1 MKEYILL
8 LDVDGV
14 FNVLGQTD
22 DPIDVISC
30 GYEKWRV
37 KKSLLGWLYYIS
49 TKPNVKCIWLSTWQN
64 DANVINKH
72 IHIKD
77 FDFTDNYLWPT
88 NNSSTL
94 IKKKQIQAIK
104 EQFPNHTIISIDDDL
119 TADEVVSDLH
129 IKPNPATG
137 LSVEDS
143 LKIDYLIKNK
153 KD

>member
-1 MKEYILL
+1 MKDIILL

-49 TKPNVKCIWLSTWQN
+49 TRPNVKCIWLSTWQN
-64 DANVINKH
+64 DANAINRH

-88 NNSSTL
+88 NVSSTL

-119 TADEVVSDLH
+119 TADEVISDLH

-137 LSVEDS
+137 LTVDDIIEIG
-143 LKIDYLIKNK
+143 KLIKK
-153 KD
+153 

>member
-1 MKEYILL
+1 MKDIILL
-8 LDVDGV
+8 LDIDGV

-49 TKPNVKCIWLSTWQN
+49 RQPNVKCIWLSTWQN

-94 IKKKQIQAIK
+94 IKKKQIKAIK
-104 EQFPNHTIISIDDDL
+104 EQFPNYTIISIDDDL

-137 LSVEDS
+137 LTVED
-143 LKIDYLIKNK
+143 IIEIGELIKK
-153 KD
+153 

>member
-37 KKSLLGWLYYIS
+37 KKSMLGWLYYIS

-72 IHIKD
+72 
-77 FDFTDNYLWPT
+77 YSYQRL
-88 NNSSTL
+88 L
-94 IKKKQIQAIK
+94 ILL
-104 EQFPNHTIISIDDDL
+104 TIICGQPIIHQHLLKRNKSKLSKNNFQIIPLFQL
-119 TADEVVSDLH
+119 T
-129 IKPNPATG
+129 TT
-137 LSVEDS
+137 
-143 LKIDYLIKNK
+143 
-153 KD
+153 

>member
-1 MKEYILL
+1 MKDTILL

-22 DPIDVISC
+22 DEIVTISC

-37 KKSLLGWLYYIS
+37 KKSMLGWLYFIS

-64 DANVINKH
+64 DANAINKH
-72 IHIKD
+72 INIPD

-88 NNSSTL
+88 NKSATL
-94 IKKKQIQAIK
+94 IKKKQIEAIK
-104 EQFPNHTIISIDDDL
+104 EQFPNYTIISIDDDL

-137 LSVEDS
+137 LTVDDTIE
-143 LKIDYLIKNK
+143 IGELIKK
-153 KD
+153 

>member
-1 MKEYILL
+1 MKDIILL

-49 TKPNVKCIWLSTWQN
+49 RQPNVKCIWLSTWQN
-64 DANVINKH
+64 DANAINKH

-94 IKKKQIQAIK
+94 IKKKQIKAIK

-119 TADEVVSDLH
+119 SVDEVVSDLH

-137 LSVEDS
+137 LTVEEIIEIS
-143 LKIDYLIKNK
+143 ELIKK
-153 KD
+153 

>member
-37 KKSLLGWLYYIS
+37 KKSMLGWLCYIS

-94 IKKKQIQAIK
+94 IKKKQIKAIK
-104 EQFPNHTIISIDDDL
+104 EQFPNYTIISIDDDL

-137 LSVEDS
+137 LTVDDTIE
-143 LKIDYLIKNK
+143 IGELIKK
-153 KD
+153 

>member
-1 MKEYILL
+1 MKDIILL

-49 TKPNVKCIWLSTWQN
+49 RQPNVKCIWLSTWQN
-64 DANVINKH
+64 NANVINKH

-77 FDFTDNYLWPT
+77 FGFTDNYLWPT
-88 NNSSTL
+88 NVSSTL
-94 IKKKQIQAIK
+94 IKKKQIKAIK
-104 EQFPNHTIISIDDDL
+104 ERFPNHTIISIDDDL

-137 LSVEDS
+137 LTVDDIIE
-143 LKIDYLIKNK
+143 IGELIKK
-153 KD
+153 

>member
-22 DPIDVISC
+22 DEIDVISC

-37 KKSLLGWLYYIS
+37 KKSMLGWLYYIS
-49 TKPNVKCIWLSTWQN
+49 KQPNVKCIWLSTWQN

-72 IHIKD
+72 ININD

-88 NNSSTL
+88 NVSSTL

-129 IKPNPATG
+129 IQPNPATG
-137 LSVEDS
+137 LT
-143 LKIDYLIKNK
+143 IDEILDIGAMMNK
-153 KD
+153 

>member
-1 MKEYILL
+1 MKDIILL

-30 GYEKWRV
+30 SYEKWRV
-37 KKSLLGWLYYIS
+37 KKSMLGWLYYIS
-49 TKPNVKCIWLSTWQN
+49 RQPNVKCIWLSTWQN
-64 DANVINKH
+64 DANAINKH

-94 IKKKQIQAIK
+94 IKKKQIKAIK

-119 TADEVVSDLH
+119 SVDEVVSDLH

-137 LSVEDS
+137 LTVDDIIE
-143 LKIDYLIKNK
+143 IGELIKK
-153 KD
+153 

>member
-1 MKEYILL
+1 MKNCILL

-22 DPIDVISC
+22 DPIDLISC

-37 KKSLLGWLYYIS
+37 KKSMLGWLYYIS

-64 DANVINKH
+64 DANAINKH

-94 IKKKQIQAIK
+94 IKKKQIKAIK
-104 EQFPNHTIISIDDDL
+104 EQFPNYTIISIDDDL
-119 TADEVVSDLH
+119 TAGEVVSDLH
-129 IKPNPATG
+129 IKPNPTTG
-137 LSVEDS
+137 LTVNE
-143 LKIDYLIKNK
+143 IIEIGELIKK
-153 KD
+153 

>member
-1 MKEYILL
+1 MKECILL

-22 DPIDVISC
+22 DQIDVISC
-30 GYEKWRV
+30 DYEKWRV
-37 KKSLLGWLYYIS
+37 RKSILGWLYFIS
-49 TKPNVKCIWLSTWQN
+49 TRPNVKCIWLSTWQDN
-64 DANVINKH
+64 ANAINKH

-104 EQFPNHTIISIDDDL
+104 EQFPNHAIISIDDDL

-137 LSVEDS
+137 LTVDDII
-143 LKIDYLIKNK
+143 KIDELIKK
-153 KD
+153 

>member
-37 KKSLLGWLYYIS
+37 KKSMLGWLYYIS
-49 TKPNVKCIWLSTWQN
+49 RQSNVKCIWLSTWQN

-88 NNSSTL
+88 NVSSTL

-104 EQFPNHTIISIDDDL
+104 EQFPNYTIISIDDDL

-137 LSVEDS
+137 LTVDDIIE
-143 LKIDYLIKNK
+143 IDELIKK
-153 KD
+153 

>member
-1 MKEYILL
+1 M
-8 LDVDGV
+8 
-14 FNVLGQTD
+14 
-22 DPIDVISC
+22 
-30 GYEKWRV
+30 
-37 KKSLLGWLYYIS
+37 LGWLYYIS

-94 IKKKQIQAIK
+94 IKKKQIKAIK
-104 EQFPNHTIISIDDDL
+104 EQFPNYTIISIDDDL

-137 LSVEDS
+137 LTVDDIIE
-143 LKIDYLIKNK
+143 IDELIKK
-153 KD
+153 

>member
-37 KKSLLGWLYYIS
+37 KKSMLGWLYYIS
-49 TKPNVKCIWLSTWQN
+49 RQSNVKCIWLSTWQN

-88 NNSSTL
+88 NNSATL

-119 TADEVVSDLH
+119 NADEVASNFH

-137 LSVEDS
+137 LTVDDIIE
-143 LKIDYLIKNK
+143 IGELIKK
-153 KD
+153 

>member
-1 MKEYILL
+1 MKDTILL

-22 DPIDVISC
+22 DEIVTISC

-37 KKSLLGWLYYIS
+37 KKSMLGWLYYIS
-49 TKPNVKCIWLSTWQN
+49 RQPNVKCIWLSTWQN
-64 DANVINKH
+64 DANAINKH
-72 IHIKD
+72 IHIRD

-94 IKKKQIQAIK
+94 IKKKQIKAIK

-119 TADEVVSDLH
+119 SADEVVSDLH

-137 LSVEDS
+137 LTVDDIIE
-143 LKIDYLIKNK
+143 IGELIK
-153 KD
+153 

>member
-37 KKSLLGWLYYIS
+37 KKSMLGWLYYIS

-64 DANVINKH
+64 DANAINKH

-94 IKKKQIQAIK
+94 IKKKQIKTIK
-104 EQFPNHTIISIDDDL
+104 EQFPNYTIISIDDDL

-137 LSVEDS
+137 LTVDDII
-143 LKIDYLIKNK
+143 KIDELIKK
-153 KD
+153 

>member
-1 MKEYILL
+1 MKDTILL

-22 DPIDVISC
+22 DEIVIISC
-30 GYEKWRV
+30 VYEKWRV
-37 KKSLLGWLYYIS
+37 KKSMLGWLYYIS

-72 IHIKD
+72 ININD

-94 IKKKQIQAIK
+94 IKKKQIKAIK

-137 LSVEDS
+137 LTVDDIIE
-143 LKIDYLIKNK
+143 IDELIKK
-153 KD
+153 

>member
-1 MKEYILL
+1 MKDTILL

-22 DPIDVISC
+22 DPIEVISC

-49 TKPNVKCIWLSTWQN
+49 KQPNVKCIWLSTWQN
-64 DANVINKH
+64 DANAINKH
-72 IHIKD
+72 INIKD

-94 IKKKQIQAIK
+94 IKKKQIKAIK
-104 EQFPNHTIISIDDDL
+104 EQFPNYTIISIDDDL

-137 LSVEDS
+137 LTVDDIIE
-143 LKIDYLIKNK
+143 IGELIKK
-153 KD
+153 

>member
-37 KKSLLGWLYYIS
+37 KKSMLGWLYYIS

-72 IHIKD
+72 IHIND

-88 NNSSTL
+88 NVSSTL
-94 IKKKQIQAIK
+94 IKKKQIKAIK
-104 EQFPNHTIISIDDDL
+104 EQFPNYTIISIDDDL
-119 TADEVVSDLH
+119 TAGEVVSDLH

-137 LSVEDS
+137 LTVDDIIE
-143 LKIDYLIKNK
+143 IGELIKK
-153 KD
+153 

>member
-22 DPIDVISC
+22 DEIDVISC
-30 GYEKWRV
+30 GYEKWRA
-37 KKSLLGWLYYIS
+37 KKSMLGWLYYIS
-49 TKPNVKCIWLSTWQN
+49 KQPNVKCIWLSTWQN

-72 IHIKD
+72 ININD

-88 NNSSTL
+88 NVSSTL

-137 LSVEDS
+137 LTVDDIIE
-143 LKIDYLIKNK
+143 IGELIKK
-153 KD
+153 

>member
-37 KKSLLGWLYYIS
+37 KKSMLGWLYYIS
-49 TKPNVKCIWLSTWQN
+49 RQSNVKCIWLSTWQN

-88 NNSSTL
+88 NVSSTL
-94 IKKKQIQAIK
+94 IKKKQIKAIK
-104 EQFPNHTIISIDDDL
+104 EQFPNYTIISIDDDL

-137 LSVEDS
+137 LTVDDII
-143 LKIDYLIKNK
+143 KIDELIKK
-153 KD
+153 

>member
-1 MKEYILL
+1 MKNCILL

-14 FNVLGQTD
+14 FNVLGQTG

-37 KKSLLGWLYYIS
+37 RKSMLGWLYFIS
-49 TKPNVKCIWLSTWQN
+49 TRPNVKCIWLSTWQDN
-64 DANVINKH
+64 ANAINKH

-94 IKKKQIQAIK
+94 IKKKQIKAIK

-137 LSVEDS
+137 LTVDDIIE
-143 LKIDYLIKNK
+143 IDELIKK
-153 KD
+153 

>member
-1 MKEYILL
+1 MKNCILL

-37 KKSLLGWLYYIS
+37 KKSMLGWLYYIS
-49 TKPNVKCIWLSTWQN
+49 RQSNVKCIWLSTWQN

-72 IHIKD
+72 ININD

-94 IKKKQIQAIK
+94 IKKKQIKTIK
-104 EQFPNHTIISIDDDL
+104 EQFPNYTIISIDDDL

-137 LSVEDS
+137 LTVDDIIE
-143 LKIDYLIKNK
+143 IGELIKK
-153 KD
+153 

>member
-1 MKEYILL
+1 MKNCILL

-37 KKSLLGWLYYIS
+37 KKAMLGWLYYIS
-49 TKPNVKCIWLSTWQN
+49 TKPNIKCIWLSTWQDN
-64 DANVINKH
+64 ANAINKH
-72 IHIKD
+72 IHIND

-88 NNSSTL
+88 NNSAAL
-94 IKKKQIQAIK
+94 IKKKQIKAIK

-137 LSVEDS
+137 LTVED
-143 LKIDYLIKNK
+143 IIEIGELIKK
-153 KD
+153 

>member
-37 KKSLLGWLYYIS
+37 KKSMLGWLYYIS

-72 IHIKD
+72 ININD

-88 NNSSTL
+88 NNSATL

-137 LSVEDS
+137 LTVDDIIE
-143 LKIDYLIKNK
+143 IGELIKK
-153 KD
+153 